1 MSTISVS
8 LKKPGYDPFLGFVPI
23 QGIGLS
29 PRKLFNRCCAAGGRG
44 GKVRREVG
52 RRLLI
57 VLGLKEDEHYLGFSQ
72 ETRI

>member
-1 MSTISVS
+1 MVLGEIHRSLNGREDTISS
-8 LKKPGYDPFLGFVPI
+8 
-23 QGIGLS
+23 
-29 PRKLFNRCCAAGGRG
+29 CAAGGRGG